1 ETGVRSASVTEAQAV
16 QSLEPSAVAAMP
28 AVDAQAV
35 LANLENPSFTVVDA
49 RAANR
54 YRGETEPMDPVAG
67 HIPGALNRPS
77 SLNVGDDGRFKAPA
91 ELRAEFEA
99 LLDGRPATQIVHQC
113 GSGITAC
120 HNLFSMELAGLNGSA
135 LYPGSWSEWCSD
147 STRPVA
153 RI

>member
-1 ETGVRSASVTEAQAV
+1 MPPLFPTRRASNRVRVSSVTEAQAV

-67 HIPGALNRPS
+67 HIPGALNRHS
-77 SLNVGDDGRFKAPA
+77 SLNVGDDGRFKAPD
-91 ELRAEFEA
+91 R
-99 LLDGRPATQIVHQC
+99 
-113 GSGITAC
+113 
-120 HNLFSMELAGLNGSA
+120 
-135 LYPGSWSEWCSD
+135 
-147 STRPVA
+147 
-153 RI
+153 

>member
-1 ETGVRSASVTEAQAV
+1 MLRCLGHEKVAIRDGGWPAGRAAGGAAEPGVRSASVTEAQAV

-67 HIPGALNRPS
+67 HIPRSEEHTSELQ
-77 SLNVGDDGRFKAPA
+77 SL
-91 ELRAEFEA
+91 
-99 LLDGRPATQIVHQC
+99 
-113 GSGITAC
+113 
-120 HNLFSMELAGLNGSA
+120 M
-135 LYPGSWSEWCSD
+135 
-147 STRPVA
+147 
-153 RI
+153 RISYAAFCLKKKIYKTHDTTK

>member
-1 ETGVRSASVTEAQAV
+1 MLRCLGHEKVAIRDGGWPAGRAAGGAAEPGVRSASVTEAQAV

-67 HIPGALNRPS
+67 HIPGRSEEHTSELQSLMRISYAVFCLNKK
-77 SLNVGDDGRFKAPA
+77 NKTKD
-91 ELRAEFEA
+91 
-99 LLDGRPATQIVHQC
+99 TI
-113 GSGITAC
+113 
-120 HNLFSMELAGLNGSA
+120 
-135 LYPGSWSEWCSD
+135 
-147 STRPVA
+147 
-153 RI
+153 